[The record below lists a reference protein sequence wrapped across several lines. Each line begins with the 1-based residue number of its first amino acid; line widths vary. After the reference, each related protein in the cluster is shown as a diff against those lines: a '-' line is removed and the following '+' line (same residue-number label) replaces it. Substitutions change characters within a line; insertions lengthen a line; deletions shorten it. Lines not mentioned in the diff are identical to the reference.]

1 MSFFGMSNL
10 LFLFHLRSPNLCF
23 PLYAHIQVSSTSMEE
38 AEGGGTM
45 DGEVDAG
52 ATTPPEV
59 VEKAVEDDAYASWI
73 PPRLESSP
81 RR

>member
-1 MSFFGMSNL
+1 
-10 LFLFHLRSPNLCF
+10 
-23 PLYAHIQVSSTSMEE
+23 MEE